1 MSVHDG
7 HRQRLKKQYAEHG
20 LESFTDI
27 QILEL
32 LLFYVIPRRDTNP
45 IAHSLLER
53 FGSLSGVLEAPTSEI
68 AKVEGM
74 GESTAVFLHL
84 VMDVSRSY
92 MIDRAARVQILPTLE
107 SCAEYL
113 VPQFFGRTVETVFLL
128 CLDAKCK
135 VLSCRQIA
143 EGNVNT
149 TGISVR
155 KVVEHALMANASA
168 VVLAHNHPGGVA
180 IPSREDIQTTRYVAS
195 ALRAVEVNLV
205 DHVIVADDDY
215 VSLIQSGYRFD

>member
-1 MSVHDG
+1 MSVHEG
-7 HRQRLKKQYAEHG
+7 HRQRLKNQYANHG
-20 LESFTDI
+20 LEGFTDI

-45 IAHSLLER
+45 VAHNLLNR
-53 FGSLSGVLEAPTSEI
+53 FGSLSAVLDAPVSEI

-74 GESTAVFLHL
+74 GESAAQFLHL
-84 VMDVSRSY
+84 VMDVSACY
-92 MIDRAARVQILPTLE
+92 QTDRVAKVQILPTLE

-113 VPQFFGRTVETVFLL
+113 VPFFFGRKVETVYLL
-128 CLDAKCK
+128 CLDGKCK
-135 VLSCRQIA
+135 VLSCCQIA

-155 KVVEHALMANASA
+155 KVVEQALIANASA

-180 IPSREDIQTTRYVAS
+180 IPSREDIQTTHYIAS
-195 ALRAVEVNLV
+195 ALRAVDISFV
-205 DHVIVADDDY
+205 DHVIVAEDDY